1 MATLDPGNIVNGNT
15 IQTSDLLQLYKAFG
29 TGSGDTI
36 TGLAMTGSLNGTASW
51 ADSSTN
57 STIAVSASNLTTA
70 TTSSGVYYPVV
81 VSGVG
86 TKPPKLV
93 STFELSGSVL
103 NNITASRAITAS
115 YALNAATPSNTV
127 TVSAGSGET
136 NPLGDFSTKAF
147 AGITDA
153 FLGGGGLLNTQSVSM
168 SLAFPTLNPS
178 TDIGT
183 DLWVNA
189 TPLTADNNITQP
201 IFVSYNNAS
210 KVLTFE
216 TLDTTFN
223 GQVVYTGYAK

>member
-1 MATLDPGNIVNGNT
+1 MATLNPGNIVNGNT

-29 TGSGDTI
+29 TGSGDSI
-36 TGLAMTGSLNGTASW
+36 TGLAMTGSLNGDASTA
-51 ADSSTN
+51 
-57 STIAVSASNLTTA
+57 TIATTATSASNITTA
-70 TTSSGVYYPVV
+70 ITG
-81 VSGVG
+81 GG
-86 TKPPKLV
+86 THYLTFVNGAGTRAPKIASLLEYTANTNTLQV
-93 STFELSGSVL
+93 
-103 NNITASRAITAS
+103 TASRAVTAS

-127 TVSAGSGET
+127 TVSAGSGEIT
-136 NPLGDFSTKAF
+136 PLGDFSMKAF

-168 SLAFPTLNPS
+168 SLAFPTLTPS
-178 TDIGT
+178 TAIGT

-216 TLDTTFN
+216 TLDTNFN

>member
-1 MATLDPGNIVNGNT
+1 MATLDPGNIVNGNI

-136 NPLGDFSTKAF
+136 NPLGDFSMKAF

-153 FLGGGGLLNTQSVSM
+153 FIGGGLPNSQSVSM
-168 SLAFPTLNPS
+168 SLAFPTLTPS
-178 TDIGT
+178 TAIGT

-189 TPLTADNNITQP
+189 TPLTADINITQP
-201 IFVSYNNAS
+201 IFVSYNPAS
-210 KVLTFE
+210 KVLTFQTE
-216 TLDTTFN
+216 DATFN